1 MGRGKIEI
9 KRIENA
15 NNRQVTFSKRRA
27 GLLKK
32 AHELAILCDAEVAV
46 IIFSNTGK
54 LFEFSSAGMNRT
66 LSRYNK
72 CLDSS
77 ETALVEHEEEEHEE
91 EFCHA
96 VSLVSVIQV
105 YVISKGFPPQ
115 EVKQEFEEVDI
126 LKDEI
131 ANLKVK
137 QMQLLGKDL
146 IGLSLKELH
155 HLEEQLN
162 EGLLSVK
169 EKKRLDGYFL
179 PFQEQLLM
187 EQLEQ
192 SRVQEQ
198 RAMLENETLRR
209 QVQELRNFLPLC
221 EHSGMPYQEYFP
233 AERNNSLLN
242 HGAASPDT
250 VHNCAVDL
258 QLGLS
263 SEVSCKRKAPEK
275 ENRSSNSGSQMSLL

>member
-54 LFEFSSAGMNRT
+54 LFEFSSAGMNQT

-77 ETALVEHEEEEHEE
+77 ENALVENEEEE
-91 EFCHA
+91 
-96 VSLVSVIQV
+96 
-105 YVISKGFPPQ
+105 Q
-115 EVKQEFEEVDI
+115 ESEEVDI

-169 EKKRLDGYFL
+169 EKK
-179 PFQEQLLM
+179 EQLLM

-233 AERNNSLLN
+233 AQRNNSLLS

-258 QLGLS
+258 QLGYYFKQSDFNLFL
-263 SEVSCKRKAPEK
+263 A
-275 ENRSSNSGSQMSLL
+275 QAFI